1 MVPVLSPGVLPEW
14 PCQDSIL
21 RLVCHIILDLKSTPW
36 HSTRKSAKTLL
47 HPEAVP
53 PKFPIKW
60 LREQVHSPKTAMSSI
75 HHVKDFT
82 DDFTVISSSLTTHQD
97 VQENTVTKCMDLNL
111 QVHPDKCVNILYNGK
126 KLLDNLSVQ
135 LTPGKTNS
143 IYTAPIK
150 LLIGYTSQSHTARL
164 AVSSHL
170 LKLPLKPTERSTSVG
185 F

>member
-1 MVPVLSPGVLPEW
+1 
-14 PCQDSIL
+14 
-21 RLVCHIILDLKSTPW
+21 
-36 HSTRKSAKTLL
+36 
-47 HPEAVP
+47 
-53 PKFPIKW
+53 
-60 LREQVHSPKTAMSSI
+60 MSSR

-82 DDFTVISSSLTTHQD
+82 DDFSVISSSLTTHQD
-97 VQENTVTKCMDLNL
+97 VQENMVTKCMDLNL
-111 QVHPDKCVNILYNGK
+111 QVCPDKCVNILYNGK

-143 IYTAPIK
+143 ICTAPTK